1 MVYSD
6 WPAQS
11 PDLNPI
17 ENIWRM
23 IKYSLAK
30 RPVARL
36 VVELDRQIQQE
47 WDAVTQETIQKLI
60 ESMPRRVAVVI
71 SARGGHTHY

>member
-1 MVYSD
+1 MLFSD

-17 ENIWRM
+17 ENIWQM

-30 RPVARL
+30 RSVARS
-36 VVELDRQIQQE
+36 VVELDRQIKQE
-47 WDAVTQETIQKLI
+47 WDAVTQETIQTLI
-60 ESMPRRVAVVI
+60 ESMPHRIAEVI
-71 SARGGHTHY
+71 NAHGGHTHY

>member
-1 MVYSD
+1 MLFSD

-30 RPVARL
+30 RSVARS

-47 WDAVTQETIQKLI
+47 WDVVTQETIQTLI
-60 ESMPRRVAVVI
+60 ESMPHRIAEVI
-71 SARGGHTHY
+71 NAHGGHTHY